1 MWANLA
7 HYITLLVS
15 QNRAC
20 AHVSACES
28 LSPRP
33 PRTLREPMAIG
44 TKTSLCACEC
54 VRISITATS
63 ENPPRTNGDW
73 HENQLVRMPAP
84 SHGSKSHQII
94 TKTRSCACLRRHRK
108 TEVAQSAA
116 CAHTRACGAGLTIMK
131 HTLLRMPAPR
141 DENGRCPKRCMRA
154 HARMPCSRAVRG
166 RSAGD
171 PRAIRGRS
179 AAGQIPR
186 SDSGRFARLRARC
199 KFAEASNGKLT
210 FRSKARK

>member
-1 MWANLA
+1 MARKPA
-7 HYITLLVS
+7 
-15 QNRAC
+15 R

-28 LSPRP
+28 VSPRP
-33 PRTLREPMAIG
+33 PRTLREPMAID

-154 HARMPCSRAVRG
+154 RARMRCRRAVRG
-166 RSAGD
+166 RSAGG

-186 SDSGRFARLRARC
+186 SNSGRFARLRARC
-199 KFAEASNGKLT
+199 KFAEVSNGSLT

>member
-1 MWANLA
+1 MA
-7 HYITLLVS
+7 
-15 QNRAC
+15 RKPAC

-28 LSPRP
+28 VSPRP
-33 PRTLREPMAIG
+33 PRTLREPMAID

-154 HARMPCSRAVRG
+154 LARMPCR
-166 RSAGD
+166 
-171 PRAIRGRS
+171 RAIRGRS
-179 AAGQIPR
+179 AAIRGRSAGGGIPR

-199 KFAEASNGKLT
+199 KFAEVSNGSLT